1 MIRLQYASDLHL
13 EFAENGSYLKHH
25 PLQVAGDILVLAGDI
40 GYLNDENYSCHPFW
54 DWASGNYEQVIV
66 LPGNHEFYK
75 NFNLDSLSDGWT
87 FNIRTNVVCYYNA
100 VIPITKH
107 TEIIATTLWS
117 NIKRQDAFQTEL
129 GVSDFRRIK
138 YGKNESLNWTRFN
151 MEHVR
156 CLKFLKESIS
166 KRDVEHIVVVSH
178 HVPSFELLSP
188 EFKGSPLNGAFTVEL
203 SDYII
208 ESPIDYWIYGHSHR
222 NIDKTIGETKCITNQ
237 FGYVFHDEHV
247 NFNPGKYIE
256 LY

>member
-1 MIRLQYASDLHL
+1 
-13 EFAENGSYLKHH
+13 
-25 PLQVAGDILVLAGDI
+25 
-40 GYLNDENYSCHPFW
+40 
-54 DWASGNYEQVIV
+54 
-66 LPGNHEFYK
+66 
-75 NFNLDSLSDGWT
+75 
-87 FNIRTNVVCYYNA
+87 
-100 VIPITKH
+100 
-107 TEIIATTLWS
+107 
-117 NIKRQDAFQTEL
+117 
-129 GVSDFRRIK
+129 
-138 YGKNESLNWTRFN
+138 

-188 EFKGSPLNGAFTVEL
+188 ELKGSPLNGAFTVEL

-222 NIDKTIGETKCITNQ
+222 NIDKTIGKTKCITNQ